1 MEKEFLKSGLV
12 KVCDLSEIP
21 IGKMKHFEVDGKEI
35 AIANVDG
42 KFYAIGDRCGHMS
55 ARLSMGTLDKNIVI
69 CPQHFSRFDV
79 ITGKVVSG
87 PVEITGA
94 GNILEK
100 CPEEVQKTILQ
111 MVQRQREI
119 QSVTKTYDMPTY
131 QVRIEGNNVLVK
143 V

>member
-1 MEKEFLKSGLV
+1 MKSGLV

-35 AIANVDG
+35 LIANVDG

-87 PVEITGA
+87 PVEMAGA
-94 GNILEK
+94 GNMFEK
-100 CPEEVQKTILQ
+100 CPKRSRRPYCRWCSAKEK
-111 MVQRQREI
+111 
-119 QSVTKTYDMPTY
+119 SKA
-131 QVRIEGNNVLVK
+131 
-143 V
+143 

>member
-1 MEKEFLKSGLV
+1 MKSGLV

-35 AIANVDG
+35 AVANVDG

-55 ARLSMGTLDKNIVI
+55 ARLSLGTLDKNIVI

-79 ITGKVVSG
+79 VTGKVVSG
-87 PVEITGA
+87 PVEMA
-94 GNILEK
+94 GGGNMFEK
-100 CPEEVQKTILQ
+100 CPEEVQKTVLQ
-111 MVQRQREI
+111 IAQRQREI
-119 QSVTKTYDMPTY
+119 QSVIKTDDMPSY